1 VSCDLHVSIS
11 NSHSLSFTTLHS
23 IYIDFVPGLGSWH
36 SVMSIVCDLL
46 AAVKYDHGAGY
57 TTPTGDLYSNALE
70 PPRRYHSFVLTLKQL
85 TLQSSVSILLI
96 YYSRVMPLVNRP
108 PYYISNA
115 VFLSE
120 ILKLATSLSLA
131 LYDIATDPHTLEDLT
146 VTGLF
151 TKLGQVVF
159 TSDSWKMA
167 LPAILY
173 TLQTTLQYIG
183 VSNLDDATFQVTSQL
198 EMLVTAVLS
207 VTMLGRSL
215 SMRKWVATIILMVGI
230 AIVQVPTFSNADTT
244 VLSTK
249 DLQGGVA
256 FHSPRTIWDLESL
269 GNAAAGQL
277 SKRYATYEGIEVD
290 DAANAPPEVNTRI
303 GLVAVVLACSL
314 SGVASAYSE
323 KALKDA
329 KPEVPSASAWVR
341 NVQMSFYSIW
351 PALLVGP
358 RIAHCL

>member
-1 VSCDLHVSIS
+1 
-11 NSHSLSFTTLHS
+11 
-23 IYIDFVPGLGSWH
+23 
-36 SVMSIVCDLL
+36 
-46 AAVKYDHGAGY
+46 
-57 TTPTGDLYSNALE
+57 
-70 PPRRYHSFVLTLKQL
+70 
-85 TLQSSVSILLI
+85 
-96 YYSRVMPLVNRP
+96 MPLVNRP

-115 VFLSE
+115 VLLSE

-131 LYDIATDPHTLEDLT
+131 LYDIARDPHTLEDLT

-173 TLQTTLQYIG
+173 PLQTTLQYIG

-230 AIVQVPTFSNADTT
+230 AIVQVPTFSNPDTI

-249 DLQGGVA
+249 DLQGGVE

-329 KPEVPSASAWVR
+329 KPEMPSASAWVR

-351 PALLVGP
+351 PALPALTHAPENTFIGVFFTGGKHIAKTGFFAGYNSVVWLAIMFQALGGVVGALVVNNVDNFTENLNSP
-358 RIAHCL
+358 RAYRSF